1 MEMHRTFAL
10 QKFRRNIESVSDVKE
25 LQEMS
30 VKLMQLYLHQQ
41 DTIQQLIKQGW
52 LPEIDTDA
60 EL

>member
-25 LQEMS
+25 LQKMS

-60 EL
+60 GL

>member
-10 QKFRRNIESVSDVKE
+10 QKFRLSIENVSDVKE

-30 VKLMQLYLHQQ
+30 IKLMQLYLHQQ
-41 DTIQQLIKQGW
+41 DTIQQLIKRGW

-60 EL
+60 GV